1 MPVSTPVSTKDLFQL
16 MYISSGTRSHGDQVL
31 EDILATARRENAR
44 LDISGLLLYLDGNFL
59 QVLEGREADV
69 RRLYAAIEKD
79 TRHRGLVVLHAEPAK
94 ERVFAGWSMGY
105 YRPDRNPDTES
116 LFNLTRDSF
125 RERVPP
131 DTPAKILVFLKTFY
145 QTNQGP

>member
-1 MPVSTPVSTKDLFQL
+1 MPVSTPISTPDLFQL
-16 MYISSGTRSHGDQVL
+16 MYISSGARSYGDQVL
-31 EDILATARRENAR
+31 EDILATSRRKNAQ

-69 RRLYAAIEKD
+69 RQLYTTIGKD
-79 TRHRGLVVLHAEPAK
+79 TRHRGLMVLHAEPAVG
-94 ERVFAGWSMGY
+94 RAFADWSMGY

-116 LFNLTRDSF
+116 LFNLTRESL

-131 DTPAKILVFLKTFY
+131 DAPAKILIFLKTFY
-145 QTNQGP
+145 QSNQGH